1 MVLLKYALLFLKP
14 KTEYKPHL
22 SLLAKITR
30 NRVDVIAIA
39 VKTTTVAAV
48 PLDFGKH

>member
-1 MVLLKYALLFLKP
+1 MIP

-22 SLLAKITR
+22 SLLAKITL
-30 NRVDVIAIA
+30 NRADVIAIA
-39 VKTTTVAAV
+39 VKTTTVAVV